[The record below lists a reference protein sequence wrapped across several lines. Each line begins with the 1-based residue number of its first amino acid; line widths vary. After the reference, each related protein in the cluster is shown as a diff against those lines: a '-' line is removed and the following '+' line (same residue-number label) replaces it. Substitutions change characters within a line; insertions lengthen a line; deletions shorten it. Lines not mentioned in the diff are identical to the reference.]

1 MPGSG
6 SRMAISD
13 HPATRIDGEVSFVA
27 QLSWA
32 ILAGNQSRLWI
43 GLAHVRLIG
52 ELTSPF
58 SALYS
63 AAHAFEELR
72 LIQNTHKVD
81 RLGGRNDESI

>member
-1 MPGSG
+1 V
-6 SRMAISD
+6 R
-13 HPATRIDGEVSFVA
+13 FVA

-32 ILAGNQSRLWI
+32 ILAGNQGRLWI

-63 AAHAFEELR
+63 AAHAFEEL
-72 LIQNTHKVD
+72 
-81 RLGGRNDESI
+81 S